1 MLKNKINIFLNDMKN
16 LVFHKKTE
24 SYKSAV
30 VIIIMAAALLISY
43 NIATFIIAY
52 RNVNITA
59 QKKANIISSLGEFAI
74 QEPLWDLDDE
84 VIAKI
89 ANSLFYDNE
98 VSSVEIKSTSG
109 TVMFEK
115 DNYHLESGKNKYQV
129 YSTQDIVKTGI
140 IETGYMVTG
149 QKLGTIKVGI
159 TKYYQILH
167 ILKILTASVILNLTT
182 LFLIY
187 LAVLAILSQEKNNRV
202 KINSILDNMVD
213 SVITT
218 NKELIIKS
226 CNLATEKMFNF
237 DTSEII
243 GTQFSQLFSSEDY
256 EEINEF
262 NIKDF
267 STNINLNING
277 IRKNGE
283 VFPVELSI
291 GSIILDNEQLYII
304 VVRDVTIRKEVDK
317 IKNEFISIVSHELRT
332 PLTSIKGAVGLVAGG
347 ALGVLPEKATE
358 MLKVANN
365 NCSRLSNLINDILDM
380 EKIESGKMD
389 FPLIE
394 NNIIS
399 IINEAVESNLTY
411 ASQFNMTLNF
421 FPTTDCINVLADREK
436 IIQVLSNLLSNAI
449 KFSPIN
455 EIVEILVEVTDKT
468 VKVSVKDNGVGVP
481 EEYSDKLFHKF
492 VQVDSSDT
500 RKKGGT
506 GLGLSI
512 CKAIIKQHNGTISY
526 ESIQNQGSTFYF
538 ELPLLES

>member
-1 MLKNKINIFLNDMKN
+1 MLRNKINIFLNDMKN
-16 LVFHKKTE
+16 LIFHKKTE

-30 VIIIMAAALLISY
+30 VIILMAAALLISY
-43 NIATFIIAY
+43 NIITFIIAY
-52 RNVNITA
+52 RNININA
-59 QKKANIISSLGEFAI
+59 QKKATIISSLGEYAI

-84 VIAKI
+84 VIDKI

-98 VSSVEIKSTSG
+98 VSSVEIKSITG
-109 TVMFEK
+109 TIMFEK
-115 DNYHLESGKNKYQV
+115 NNYHLESGKNKYLV
-129 YSTQDIVKTGI
+129 YSTQNIVKTGI

-167 ILKILTASVILNLTT
+167 IIKIFIASIILNLTT

-187 LAVLAILSQEKNNRV
+187 SAILAILSQEKNNRR

-213 SVITT
+213 SVITADR
-218 NKELIIKS
+218 ELIIKS

-237 DTSEII
+237 NTSEII
-243 GTQFSQLFSSEDY
+243 GTQFGQLFSSEDY

-262 NIKDF
+262 NLKDF

-304 VVRDVTIRKEVDK
+304 VVRDITIRKEVDK

-347 ALGVLPEKATE
+347 ALGILPEKANE
-358 MLKVANN
+358 MLKVANS

-389 FPLIE
+389 FSLKE

-411 ASQFNMTLNF
+411 ASQFNVTLNF
-421 FPTTDCINVLADREK
+421 SNTIECINVLADREK
-436 IIQVLSNLLSNAI
+436 MIQVLSNLISNAI
-449 KFSPIN
+449 KFSPTN
-455 EIVEILVEVTDKT
+455 EIIEISVEVIDKI
-468 VKVSVKDNGVGVP
+468 VRVSIEDKGIGVP
-481 EEYSDKLFHKF
+481 EEYKNKLFHKF
-492 VQVDSSDT
+492 IQVDSSDT

-512 CKAIIKQHNGTISY
+512 CKAIIKQHNGTISFDSTLN
-526 ESIQNQGSTFYF
+526 EGSTFYF
-538 ELPLLES
+538 ELPLL

>member
-1 MLKNKINIFLNDMKN
+1 MLKNKINIFLNDIKN
-16 LVFHKKTE
+16 LIVHKKTE

-52 RNVNITA
+52 RNININA

-98 VSSVEIKSTSG
+98 VSSVEIKSITG

-115 DNYHLESGKNKYQV
+115 DNSYLESGKRKYQV

-167 ILKILTASVILNLTT
+167 IIKAFIASVILNLAT

-187 LAVLAILSQEKNNRV
+187 LAILAILSQEKNNRR

-213 SVITT
+213 SVITA

-243 GTQFSQLFSSEDY
+243 GIHFSQLFSSEDC

-262 NIKDF
+262 NLKDF

-277 IRKNGE
+277 IKKNGE
-283 VFPVELSI
+283 VFPVEFSI

-304 VVRDVTIRKEVDK
+304 VVRDITIRKEVDK

-332 PLTSIKGAVGLVAGG
+332 PLTSIKGAL
-347 ALGVLPEKATE
+347 ALLKNEIFGKLSPDVLNLLNIAD
-358 MLKVANN
+358 NN
-365 NCSRLSNLINDILDM
+365 SSRLITLINNILDV

-389 FPLIE
+389 FSPKE

-411 ASQFNMTLNF
+411 ASQFNVTLNF
-421 FPTTDCINVLADREK
+421 SNTIECIKVLVDKEK
-436 IIQVLSNLLSNAI
+436 IIQVLSNLISNAV
-449 KFSPIN
+449 KYSPTN
-455 EIVEILVEVTDKT
+455 EIVEISVEVIDKM
-468 VKVSVKDNGVGVP
+468 VKVSVKDKGIGVL
-481 EEYSDKLFHKF
+481 EESRDKLFHKF

-512 CKAIIKQHNGTISY
+512 CKAIIKQHKGTISFD
-526 ESIQNQGSTFYF
+526 STPNQGATFYF